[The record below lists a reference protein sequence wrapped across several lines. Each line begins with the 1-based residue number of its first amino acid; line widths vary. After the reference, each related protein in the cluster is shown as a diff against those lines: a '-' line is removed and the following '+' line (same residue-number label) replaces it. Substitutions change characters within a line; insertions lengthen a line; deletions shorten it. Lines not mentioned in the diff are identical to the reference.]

1 MDGTV
6 TDGTVTD
13 GTDVDGGRVAERRS
27 TDHDVRHRYCEGVK
41 LDLSNH
47 VAHRTMPGVGGAE
60 VPADPSIE
68 RHLFETRQPYNGFF
82 IPAPADELAHVV
94 AHCAF
99 DYDGRFSP
107 YYRDRCETL
116 VEQVTVSEERID
128 EFERLLEA
136 VFDTASESVSRLVF
150 AGEYE
155 SIRQRLR
162 DVEIDPSESG
172 SHDGAIAGG
181 P

>member
-68 RHLFETRQPYNGFF
+68 RHLFETRQPYNGFL
-82 IPAPADELAHVV
+82 IPGP
-94 AHCAF
+94 
-99 DYDGRFSP
+99 R
-107 YYRDRCETL
+107 RRTRTRRC
-116 VEQVTVSEERID
+116 
-128 EFERLLEA
+128 LLC
-136 VFDTASESVSRLVF
+136 V
-150 AGEYE
+150 
-155 SIRQRLR
+155 RLR
-162 DVEIDPSESG
+162 RAVLAVLPRSV
-172 SHDGAIAGG
+172 
-181 P
+181 